1 MLRIVV
7 PSYKRI
13 FIYLSV
19 RPRVFP
25 ASFVRD
31 SSHGI
36 IRPGT
41 PVPGYS
47 LFRPCGTGFVRVS
60 SFSNLAKATDK
71 DDVANRRALVQT
83 DVYLPICTAPSFPA
97 SFVPSLRD
105 SSHDLIRPGTPVPGY
120 RLFRPCGTGFVRV
133 SSFSNLSK
141 AADKDDVAKV
151 VPSYKRIFIYLSVRP
166 RVFPASFVPSL
177 RNSFHGIIRPGTPV
191 PGYRLFRPC
200 GTGFVGVS
208 SFSNLSKAADKDDV
222 AKVVPSYKRMF
233 IYLSVRPRVLPA
245 SFVPSLRDSSHGII
259 RPGTHVPG
267 YRLFRPCGT
276 GFVGVSSFSNLSKA
290 ADKDDVANRRALVQ
304 TDLYRKSGGAWWR
317 DVRC

>member
-177 RNSFHGIIRPGTPV
+177 RDSSPGIIRPGRPVTGYSLFRPCGTGFVRVSSFSNLAKATDKDDVANRRALVQTDVYLPICTAPSFPASFVPSLRDSSHGIIRPGTPV

-208 SFSNLSKAADKDDV
+208 CFSNLSKAA
-222 AKVVPSYKRMF
+222 
-233 IYLSVRPRVLPA
+233 
-245 SFVPSLRDSSHGII
+245 
-259 RPGTHVPG
+259 
-267 YRLFRPCGT
+267 
-276 GFVGVSSFSNLSKA
+276 
-290 ADKDDVANRRALVQ
+290 
-304 TDLYRKSGGAWWR
+304 
-317 DVRC
+317 